1 MKTRGTATLR
11 GEAFIDDSTRNSTK
25 HRLTPWMIG
34 VGIVTF
40 LAGLLFGY
48 DQGVISGA
56 LPLLKKALDLSTF
69 EGEVITSWVTLGA
82 LFGALVAGGTADKIG
97 RRWTAVAAGILFAA
111 GALIQ
116 TVSPGATLLT
126 VGRVVTGLGVG
137 FASVVAPLYAAEMAP
152 KRLRG
157 RFVSTY
163 QLAITVGI
171 FLAYLADDA
180 LTSSDRWRLM
190 FGLAVIPG
198 VTLVIGFLVM
208 PESARWLLKVG
219 RRDDAKASL
228 VKVEGPGVADAELA
242 TLAADS
248 DAAAREGEASW
259 GEVFSPTLRRALW
272 VGVGLAILQQVTGI
286 NAIIYYA
293 NEIFAKAGFTTAAEQ
308 AKATLYAVGAV
319 NVLATFFAVAWVD
332 HFGRRPLLL
341 SGLVGMG
348 VSLAAVGISFA
359 ALANEPAGTT
369 STTVGG
375 IVTVISLV
383 VFIASFAFSMGP
395 IVWTLIS
402 EIYPNRVRG
411 RAISVATAVNWLA
424 AFVVAQFFLSIVNAI
439 GESTTFFLL
448 AALCVVSFVFV
459 RRLVPE
465 TKGRSLEEIQERW
478 VLGGDKMI
486 GAEDRMSLVSDTPVR
501 AEA

>member
-1 MKTRGTATLR
+1 MT
-11 GEAFIDDSTRNSTK
+11 TK
-25 HRLTPWMIG
+25 RRLTPWMIG
-34 VGIVTF
+34 VGVVTF

-56 LPLLKKALDLSTF
+56 LPLLVEDLDLSTF
-69 EGEVITSWVTLGA
+69 ESEIITSWVTLGA
-82 LFGALVAGGTADKIG
+82 LFGALVAGATADRIG
-97 RRWTAVAAGILFAA
+97 RRWTAVVAGVLFAV
-111 GALIQ
+111 GAL
-116 TVSPGATLLT
+116 VEAVAPGAGLLT
-126 VGRVVTGLGVG
+126 AGRVITGLGVG
-137 FASVVAPLYAAEMAP
+137 FASVVAPLYAAEMSP

-198 VTLVIGFLVM
+198 VALVIGFLVM

-219 RRDDAKASL
+219 RRDEARESL
-228 VKVEGPGVADAELA
+228 VQVVGAEVADADLA
-242 TLAADS
+242 TIEADLEQE
-248 DAAAREGEASW
+248 AKEGEASW

-293 NEIFAKAGFTTAAEQ
+293 NEIFAEAGFTTAEEQ

-319 NVLATFFAVAWVD
+319 NVLATLIAVAWVD
-332 HFGRRPLLL
+332 RFGRRPLLL
-341 SGLVGMG
+341 SGLVGMT
-348 VSLAAVGISFA
+348 VSLAAVGLSFV
-359 ALANEPAGTT
+359 ALENEPAGAT

-375 IVTVISLV
+375 IVTVIALV

-411 RAISVATAVNWLA
+411 RAISVATAVNWLS
-424 AFVVAQFFLSIVNAI
+424 AFLVAQFFLSVVDAI
-439 GESTTFFLL
+439 GESTTFFLFS
-448 AALCVVSFVFV
+448 ALCIVSFVFV
-459 RRLVPE
+459 YRLVPE

-486 GAEDRMSLVSDTPVR
+486 EE
-501 AEA
+501 EAA